1 MKIPDINNMTSDIFI
16 NTFKNIFE
24 KTISISVLSERK
36 RPFKDKEHLVEI
48 FLKEFENLDLHEKK
62 S

>member
-1 MKIPDINNMTSDIFI
+1 MSSDIFI

-36 RPFKDKEHLVEI
+36 RPFKDKEHGVACHLYDNEVVGREGSI
-48 FLKEFENLDLHEKK
+48 V
-62 S
+62 